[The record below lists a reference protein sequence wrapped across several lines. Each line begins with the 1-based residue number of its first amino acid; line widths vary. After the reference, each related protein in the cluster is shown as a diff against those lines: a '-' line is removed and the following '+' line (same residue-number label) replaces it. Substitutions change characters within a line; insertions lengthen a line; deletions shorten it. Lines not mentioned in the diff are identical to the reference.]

1 MDLFFRQDVIMDA
14 LSQVNWREVY
24 ERIAEVA

>member
-1 MDLFFRQDVIMDA
+1 MDLFFRHDIIMDA

-24 ERIAEVA
+24 ERLTKD